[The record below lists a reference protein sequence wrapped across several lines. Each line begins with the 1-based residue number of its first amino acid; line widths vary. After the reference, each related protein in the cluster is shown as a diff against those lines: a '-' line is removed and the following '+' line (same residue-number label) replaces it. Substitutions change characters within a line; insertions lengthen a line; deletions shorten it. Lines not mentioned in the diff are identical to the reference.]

1 MSKHLKTTIFLT
13 LTSTLF
19 QEVPSPAVSPVRA
32 RGVRYLYPI
41 DGINYYCGMMNSHKQ
56 GQKYRKHIIVR
67 RVPRFG
73 GLHQLY
79 TYHFPKTWSA
89 ACVANRELIK
99 TAQKL
104 AHALEHDYSPEG
116 IEWRLRFFHHYFHVV
131 KGGAKPE
138 PGLKPYTRFYQYVYV
153 CIYRDLKS
161 AVTAAQNASLA
172 EQPTA
177 VSAAQNASAE
187 QSLLSAPCVSAEFL
201 SFATSRSEQ
210 PAADHPH
217 TVLSTSRR
225 CLAEPFPAEPS
236 PAQEVSPAEP
246 SLPTPEDISFVPID
260 PRPLRSRRTYP
271 LNALTLSS
279 AHPLNLSSFPPLPQ
293 REEFYKIL
301 T

>member
-1 MSKHLKTTIFLT
+1 MSRHLKTTIFST

-19 QEVPSPAVSPVRA
+19 QEVPSPAVSKVHA
-32 RGVRYLYPI
+32 RGVRY
-41 DGINYYCGMMNSHKQ
+41 
-56 GQKYRKHIIVR
+56 QKYRKHIIVR

-104 AHALEHDYSPEG
+104 AHALEHDYSQEG

-153 CIYRDLKS
+153 CIFRDLKS
-161 AVTAAQNASLA
+161 AAQEAAQEASL
-172 EQPTA
+172 
-177 VSAAQNASAE
+177 AAQNASAE
-187 QSLLSAPCVSAEFL
+187 QSLLSAPCVSAESL
-201 SFATSRSEQ
+201 TIA
-210 PAADHPH
+210 HPH

-225 CLAEPFPAEPS
+225 CLAEQP
-236 PAQEVSPAEP
+236 
-246 SLPTPEDISFVPID
+246 LPEDVSFVPIN

-271 LNALTLSS
+271 LNALSLSS
-279 AHPLNLSSFPPLPQ
+279 SHPLTLSSFPHPQ

>member
-1 MSKHLKTTIFLT
+1 MSKHLKTTIFSL

-19 QEVPSPAVSPVRA
+19 QEVPSPAVSKVHA

-41 DGINYYCGMMNSHKQ
+41 DGIDYYCGAMNSHKQ

-153 CIYRDLKS
+153 SIYRDLKS
-161 AVTAAQNASLA
+161 AAQEASLAAQQSLAAQN
-172 EQPTA
+172 TT
-177 VSAAQNASAE
+177 AE
-187 QSLLSAPCVSAEFL
+187 QSLLSAPCVSAESL
-201 SFATSRSEQ
+201 SFATSRPEQ
-210 PAADHPH
+210 AAADHPH
-217 TVLSTSRR
+217 TMLSTSRR

-236 PAQEVSPAEP
+236 LTEHPAAEP
-246 SLPTPEDISFVPID
+246 SLPTPDDVSFVPIN

-271 LNALTLSS
+271 LNALSS
-279 AHPLNLSSFPPLPQ
+279 HNSANFAIYPPRSFVFSPQ
-293 REEFYKIL
+293 EHV
-301 T
+301 

>member
-1 MSKHLKTTIFLT
+1 MSKHLKTNIFSF
-13 LTSTLF
+13 LTSTIF
-19 QEVPSPAVSPVRA
+19 QEVPSPAVSKVRA

-41 DGINYYCGMMNSHKQ
+41 DGINYYCGMMNSHKK

-153 CIYRDLKS
+153 SIYRDLKS
-161 AVTAAQNASLA
+161 AAQQASVQEVSLA
-172 EQPTA
+172 EQPT
-177 VSAAQNASAE
+177 
-187 QSLLSAPCVSAEFL
+187 
-201 SFATSRSEQ
+201 TSES
-210 PAADHPH
+210 
-217 TVLSTSRR
+217 
-225 CLAEPFPAEPS
+225 
-236 PAQEVSPAEP
+236 
-246 SLPTPEDISFVPID
+246 SLPTPENVSFVPID

-271 LNALTLSS
+271 LNALSLSS
-279 AHPLNLSSFPPLPQ
+279 AHPLTFSSFPPLPQ

>member
-1 MSKHLKTTIFLT
+1 MPKHLKTTIFSL

-19 QEVPSPAVSPVRA
+19 QEVPSPAVSKVHA

-104 AHALEHDYSPEG
+104 AHALEHDYSQEG

-138 PGLKPYTRFYQYVYV
+138 SGLKPYTRFYQYVYV
-153 CIYRDLKS
+153 SIYRDLKS
-161 AVTAAQNASLA
+161 AAQ
-172 EQPTA
+172 Q
-177 VSAAQNASAE
+177 SAALQE
-187 QSLLSAPCVSAEFL
+187 
-201 SFATSRSEQ
+201 TSITES
-210 PAADHPH
+210 PSADHSH

-225 CLAEPFPAEPS
+225 CLAEPFPT
-236 PAQEVSPAEP
+236 AEP

-271 LNALTLSS
+271 LNALVY
-279 AHPLNLSSFPPLPQ
+279 
-293 REEFYKIL
+293 R
-301 T
+301 

>member
-1 MSKHLKTTIFLT
+1 MSKHLKTTIFST

-19 QEVPSPAVSPVRA
+19 QEVPSPAVSKVHA

-161 AVTAAQNASLA
+161 AVTAAQEAFLSAAQEASLA
-172 EQPTA
+172 AQQ
-177 VSAAQNASAE
+177 SLAQNASAE
-187 QSLLSAPCVSAEFL
+187 QSLLSAPCVSAESL
-201 SFATSRSEQ
+201 S
-210 PAADHPH
+210 ADHPH

-225 CLAEPFPAEPS
+225 CLAEPS
-236 PAQEVSPAEP
+236 LAQQSLATEHPTAEP
-246 SLPTPEDISFVPID
+246 SLPTPEDVSFVPID

-271 LNALTLSS
+271 LNALS
-279 AHPLNLSSFPPLPQ
+279 AHNSANFAIYPPRSFVFSPQ
-293 REEFYKIL
+293 EHV
-301 T
+301 

>member
-1 MSKHLKTTIFLT
+1 MSKHLKTTIFSL

-19 QEVPSPAVSPVRA
+19 QEVPSPAVSKVRA

-41 DGINYYCGMMNSHKQ
+41 DGINYYCGMMNSHKK

-153 CIYRDLKS
+153 SIYRDLKS
-161 AVTAAQNASLA
+161 AAQQTSVQEVSLA

-177 VSAAQNASAE
+177 E
-187 QSLLSAPCVSAEFL
+187 PSLLSAPCVSAE
-201 SFATSRSEQ
+201 S
-210 PAADHPH
+210 
-217 TVLSTSRR
+217 
-225 CLAEPFPAEPS
+225 PS
-236 PAQEVSPAEP
+236 PISISLSPLSPSPLSPEEV
-246 SLPTPEDISFVPID
+246 SFVPIN

-271 LNALTLSS
+271 LNALLCRSFS
-279 AHPLNLSSFPPLPQ
+279 AQNP
-293 REEFYKIL
+293 
-301 T
+301 

>member
-19 QEVPSPAVSPVRA
+19 QEVPSPAVSKVHA

-161 AVTAAQNASLA
+161 AAQEASFAQN
-172 EQPTA
+172 TT
-177 VSAAQNASAE
+177 AE
-187 QSLLSAPCVSAEFL
+187 QSLLSAPCVSAESL
-201 SFATSRSEQ
+201 
-210 PAADHPH
+210 PADHPH

-225 CLAEPFPAEPS
+225 CLAEPS
-236 PAQEVSPAEP
+236 LVEP
-246 SLPTPEDISFVPID
+246 SLGQQSLAEQHLSEDISFVPID

-271 LNALTLSS
+271 LNALALSS
-279 AHPLNLSSFPPLPQ
+279 AHPLTLSSFPPLPQ

>member
-1 MSKHLKTTIFLT
+1 MSRHLKTTIFST

-19 QEVPSPAVSPVRA
+19 QEVPSPAVSKVHA

-89 ACVANRELIK
+89 ACIANRELIK

-104 AHALEHDYSPEG
+104 AHALEHDYSQEG

-153 CIYRDLKS
+153 SIYRDLKS
-161 AVTAAQNASLA
+161 AAHQSAETATFDAQ
-172 EQPTA
+172 QPT
-177 VSAAQNASAE
+177 AE
-187 QSLLSAPCVSAEFL
+187 QSLLSAPCISAESL
-201 SFATSRSEQ
+201 SPIT
-210 PAADHPH
+210 
-217 TVLSTSRR
+217 LSLS
-225 CLAEPFPAEPS
+225 PSSPS
-236 PAQEVSPAEP
+236 P
-246 SLPTPEDISFVPID
+246 LNPEDVSFVPIN

-271 LNALTLSS
+271 LNALSS
-279 AHPLNLSSFPPLPQ
+279 AHPLTLSSFPPLPQ

>member
-1 MSKHLKTTIFLT
+1 M
-13 LTSTLF
+13 TSTLF
-19 QEVPSPAVSPVRA
+19 QEVPSPAVSKVHA

-153 CIYRDLKS
+153 SIYRDLKS
-161 AVTAAQNASLA
+161 AAQQSIAAQEASLA

-177 VSAAQNASAE
+177 ASLAQNASAE
-187 QSLLSAPCVSAEFL
+187 QSLLSAPCVSAESL
-201 SFATSRSEQ
+201 
-210 PAADHPH
+210 PADHPH

-225 CLAEPFPAEPS
+225 CLAEPFPAEPFPVEPS
-236 PAQEVSPAEP
+236 IAQQSLAEPSLAEP
-246 SLPTPEDISFVPID
+246 SLPTPEDISFVPIN

-271 LNALTLSS
+271 LNALI
-279 AHPLNLSSFPPLPQ
+279 HRQIVN
-293 REEFYKIL
+293 ID
-301 T
+301 

>member
-19 QEVPSPAVSPVRA
+19 QEVPSPAVSKVRA

-41 DGINYYCGMMNSHKQ
+41 DGINYYCGMMNSHKK

-161 AVTAAQNASLA
+161 AAQESSL
-172 EQPTA
+172 
-177 VSAAQNASAE
+177 AQNASAE
-187 QSLLSAPCVSAEFL
+187 QSLLSAPCISAE
-201 SFATSRSEQ
+201 S
-210 PAADHPH
+210 
-217 TVLSTSRR
+217 
-225 CLAEPFPAEPS
+225 PS
-236 PAQEVSPAEP
+236 PITISLSPLSP
-246 SLPTPEDISFVPID
+246 SPLSPEDVSFVPID
-260 PRPLRSRRTYP
+260 SRPLRSRRTYP
-271 LNALTLSS
+271 LNALLCRSFS
-279 AHPLNLSSFPPLPQ
+279 AQIP
-293 REEFYKIL
+293 
-301 T
+301 

>member
-1 MSKHLKTTIFLT
+1 MSKHLKTNIFSF
-13 LTSTLF
+13 LTSTIF
-19 QEVPSPAVSPVRA
+19 QEVPSPAVSKVRA

-41 DGINYYCGMMNSHKQ
+41 DGINYYCGMMNSHKK

-73 GLHQLY
+73 GLHQFY

-89 ACVANRELIK
+89 ACIANRELIK

-153 CIYRDLKS
+153 SIYRDLKS
-161 AVTAAQNASLA
+161 AAQQASVQEVSLA
-172 EQPTA
+172 EQPT
-177 VSAAQNASAE
+177 
-187 QSLLSAPCVSAEFL
+187 
-201 SFATSRSEQ
+201 TSES
-210 PAADHPH
+210 
-217 TVLSTSRR
+217 
-225 CLAEPFPAEPS
+225 
-236 PAQEVSPAEP
+236 
-246 SLPTPEDISFVPID
+246 SLPTPENVSFVPID

-271 LNALTLSS
+271 LNALSLSS
-279 AHPLNLSSFPPLPQ
+279 AHPLTFSSFPPLPQ

>member
-1 MSKHLKTTIFLT
+1 MPRHLKTTIFLT

-19 QEVPSPAVSPVRA
+19 QEVPSPAVSKVRA

-104 AHALEHDYSPEG
+104 AHALEHDYCPEG

-153 CIYRDLKS
+153 SIYRDLKS
-161 AVTAAQNASLA
+161 AAQQAAETATIDAQ
-172 EQPTA
+172 QP
-177 VSAAQNASAE
+177 SAE
-187 QSLLSAPCVSAEFL
+187 QSLLSAPCISAE
-201 SFATSRSEQ
+201 S
-210 PAADHPH
+210 
-217 TVLSTSRR
+217 
-225 CLAEPFPAEPS
+225 PS
-236 PAQEVSPAEP
+236 PITISLSPLSSSP
-246 SLPTPEDISFVPID
+246 LNPDDVSFVPIN

-271 LNALTLSS
+271 LNALSL
-279 AHPLNLSSFPPLPQ
+279 HFSSFAHSCVNQ
-293 REEFYKIL
+293 N
-301 T
+301 

>member
-19 QEVPSPAVSPVRA
+19 QEVPSPAVSKVHA

-89 ACVANRELIK
+89 ACIANRELIK

-153 CIYRDLKS
+153 SIYRDLKS
-161 AVTAAQNASLA
+161 AAQ
-172 EQPTA
+172 Q
-177 VSAAQNASAE
+177 ASAE
-187 QSLLSAPCVSAEFL
+187 QSLLSAPCVSAESPSL
-201 SFATSRSEQ
+201 ATSRPEQ

-225 CLAEPFPAEPS
+225 CLAEPFPAVHPL
-236 PAQEVSPAEP
+236 AERP
-246 SLPTPEDISFVPID
+246 LPEDISFVPID

-271 LNALTLSS
+271 LNALSLSS
-279 AHPLNLSSFPPLPQ
+279 AHPLTLSSFPPLPQ

>member
-1 MSKHLKTTIFLT
+1 MPRHLKTTIFLT

-19 QEVPSPAVSPVRA
+19 QEVPSPAVSKVHA

-89 ACVANRELIK
+89 ACIANRELIK

-104 AHALEHDYSPEG
+104 AHTLEHDYSPEG

-153 CIYRDLKS
+153 SIYRDLKS
-161 AVTAAQNASLA
+161 AAQQAA
-172 EQPTA
+172 
-177 VSAAQNASAE
+177 AAQNASAE
-187 QSLLSAPCVSAEFL
+187 QSLLSAPCVSAESL

-236 PAQEVSPAEP
+236 
-246 SLPTPEDISFVPID
+246 LPTPEDISFVPID

-271 LNALTLSS
+271 LNALSSSHPLTLSS
-279 AHPLNLSSFPPLPQ
+279 PHPLSSFPSELDSDIGSLEPPLRP
-293 REEFYKIL
+293 L
-301 T
+301 VGHPMPS

>member
-1 MSKHLKTTIFLT
+1 MSQHLKTTIFLT

-19 QEVPSPAVSPVRA
+19 QEVPSPAVSKVHA

-153 CIYRDLKS
+153 SIYRDLKS
-161 AVTAAQNASLA
+161 AAQQSAETATIDAQ
-172 EQPTA
+172 QP
-177 VSAAQNASAE
+177 SAE
-187 QSLLSAPCVSAEFL
+187 QSLSASPCISAE
-201 SFATSRSEQ
+201 S
-210 PAADHPH
+210 
-217 TVLSTSRR
+217 
-225 CLAEPFPAEPS
+225 PS
-236 PAQEVSPAEP
+236 PITISLSPLSP
-246 SLPTPEDISFVPID
+246 SPLSPEDVSFVPIN

-271 LNALTLSS
+271 LNALILLSS
-279 AHPLNLSSFPPLPQ
+279 RPSLM
-293 REEFYKIL
+293 

>member
-1 MSKHLKTTIFLT
+1 MSKHIKTTIFST

-19 QEVPSPAVSPVRA
+19 QEVPSPAVSKVHA

-56 GQKYRKHIIVR
+56 GQKFRKHIIVR

-89 ACVANRELIK
+89 ACIANRELIK

-153 CIYRDLKS
+153 SIYRDLKS
-161 AVTAAQNASLA
+161 AAQQASIA
-172 EQPTA
+172 T
-177 VSAAQNASAE
+177 QNTTAE
-187 QSLLSAPCVSAEFL
+187 QSLLSAPCVSAESL
-201 SFATSRSEQ
+201 PS
-210 PAADHPH
+210 DHPH

-225 CLAEPFPAEPS
+225 CLAEPFPIES
-236 PAQEVSPAEP
+236 SLAQQSLAEP
-246 SLPTPEDISFVPID
+246 SLPTPEEVTFVPIN

-271 LNALTLSS
+271 LNALVY
-279 AHPLNLSSFPPLPQ
+279 
-293 REEFYKIL
+293 R
-301 T
+301 

>member
-1 MSKHLKTTIFLT
+1 MSKHLKTTIFST

-19 QEVPSPAVSPVRA
+19 QEVPSPAVSKVHA

-41 DGINYYCGMMNSHKQ
+41 DGIDYYCGMMNSHKQ

-79 TYHFPKTWSA
+79 TYHFPRTWSV

-161 AVTAAQNASLA
+161 A
-172 EQPTA
+172 
-177 VSAAQNASAE
+177 AQNASAE
-187 QSLLSAPCVSAEFL
+187 QSLLSAPCVSAEF
-201 SFATSRSEQ
+201 
-210 PAADHPH
+210 
-217 TVLSTSRR
+217 
-225 CLAEPFPAEPS
+225 PS
-236 PAQEVSPAEP
+236 PITISLSPL
-246 SLPTPEDISFVPID
+246 SSSTLNPEDVSFVPID

-271 LNALTLSS
+271 LNALS
-279 AHPLNLSSFPPLPQ
+279 AHNTADFAIYPPRSFVFSPQ
-293 REEFYKIL
+293 EHV
-301 T
+301 

>member
-1 MSKHLKTTIFLT
+1 MPKHLKTTIFLT

-19 QEVPSPAVSPVRA
+19 QEVPSPAVSKVRA

-41 DGINYYCGMMNSHKQ
+41 DGINYYCGMMNSHKK

-153 CIYRDLKS
+153 SIYRDLKS
-161 AVTAAQNASLA
+161 AAQQTSVQEVSLA
-172 EQPTA
+172 EQPTI
-177 VSAAQNASAE
+177 
-187 QSLLSAPCVSAEFL
+187 
-201 SFATSRSEQ
+201 SE
-210 PAADHPH
+210 
-217 TVLSTSRR
+217 L
-225 CLAEPFPAEPS
+225 
-236 PAQEVSPAEP
+236 
-246 SLPTPEDISFVPID
+246 SLPTPEDISFVPIN
-260 PRPLRSRRTYP
+260 PRPLRSRRRYP
-271 LNALTLSS
+271 LNALSLSS

>member
-19 QEVPSPAVSPVRA
+19 QEVPSPAVSKVHA

-41 DGINYYCGMMNSHKQ
+41 DGINYYCGMMNSHKT

-161 AVTAAQNASLA
+161 AAQNASLA
-172 EQPTA
+172 AQQSLA
-177 VSAAQNASAE
+177 VQNASAE
-187 QSLLSAPCVSAEFL
+187 QSLLSAPCVSAESL
-201 SFATSRSEQ
+201 SFATSRPELA
-210 PAADHPH
+210 AADYPH

-225 CLAEPFPAEPS
+225 CLAEPSLAEPS
-236 PAQEVSPAEP
+236 LAQQSLAAEHPLAEP
-246 SLPTPEDISFVPID
+246 SLPTPEDISFVPIN

-271 LNALTLSS
+271 LNALLCRSFS
-279 AHPLNLSSFPPLPQ
+279 AQNP
-293 REEFYKIL
+293 
-301 T
+301 

>member
-1 MSKHLKTTIFLT
+1 MSKHLKTTIFSL

-19 QEVPSPAVSPVRA
+19 QEVPSPAVSKVHA

-41 DGINYYCGMMNSHKQ
+41 DGINYYCGMMNSHKK

-104 AHALEHDYSPEG
+104 AHALEHDYSQEG

-161 AVTAAQNASLA
+161 AAQLSVETATIDAQI
-172 EQPTA
+172 T
-177 VSAAQNASAE
+177 SAE
-187 QSLLSAPCVSAEFL
+187 QSLLSAPCISAESPSL
-201 SFATSRSEQ
+201 ATSLAEQ
-210 PAADHPH
+210 P
-217 TVLSTSRR
+217 TIS
-225 CLAEPFPAEPS
+225 
-236 PAQEVSPAEP
+236 EP
-246 SLPTPEDISFVPID
+246 SLPTPEDVSFVPID

-271 LNALTLSS
+271 LNALS
-279 AHPLNLSSFPPLPQ
+279 AHNSADFAIYPPRSFVFSPQ
-293 REEFYKIL
+293 EHV
-301 T
+301 